1 MRADPL
7 FAEFE
12 NYVKNWP
19 TITDQVT
26 LAVRGRGIVQ
36 PPARQDRM
44 GPRLQSSSVLLDAI
58 RGGLALLTW
67 EQDAFAYAES

>member
-1 MRADPL
+1 
-7 FAEFE
+7 
-12 NYVKNWP
+12 
-19 TITDQVT
+19 
-26 LAVRGRGIVQ
+26 VQ